1 MRWTCLGCPE
11 VCLEAR
17 DQLRKYEKVQTGC
30 ATESTLH
37 CSAFSK
43 DIYLKCAP
51 SYVSDRTISIELA
64 VLEELLRD
72 PILTKVVRVVNL
84 ASLSIL
90 ELLEYDLSQR
100 DINRA
105 LAEGVI
111 AFDKSASLPA
121 IPGGLTGVS
130 IPVRGDYYY
139 DFLNSKVR
147 LSNLGIYMLKI
158 IIEGR
163 PSRETDLIKKPK

>member
-1 MRWTCLGCPE
+1 M
-11 VCLEAR
+11 
-17 DQLRKYEKVQTGC
+17 
-30 ATESTLH
+30 
-37 CSAFSK
+37 
-43 DIYLKCAP
+43 
-51 SYVSDRTISIELA
+51 SDRTISIELA

-111 AFDKSASLPA
+111 AFDKSASPSA
-121 IPGGLTGVS
+121 IPRGLAGVS